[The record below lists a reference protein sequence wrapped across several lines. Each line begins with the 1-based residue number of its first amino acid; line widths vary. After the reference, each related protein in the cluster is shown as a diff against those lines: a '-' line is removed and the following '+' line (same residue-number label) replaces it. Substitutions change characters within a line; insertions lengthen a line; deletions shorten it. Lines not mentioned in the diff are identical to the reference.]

1 MFWIVRSIILLAER
15 MNWATSS
22 TPFVIFDVVKTFVRP
37 SSTSFFMYICR
48 LVESFS
54 SIETSLGSEVEMLG
68 AVLAS
73 RTFVR
78 VLT

>member
-1 MFWIVRSIILLAER
+1 MFWIARSIIPLVER
-15 MNWATSS
+15 MNWATSLTS
-22 TPFVIFDVVKTFVRP
+22 FVIFDAVKTFARP

-54 SIETSLGSEVEMLG
+54 SVETSLGSEVEMLG
-68 AVLAS
+68 AVLVS